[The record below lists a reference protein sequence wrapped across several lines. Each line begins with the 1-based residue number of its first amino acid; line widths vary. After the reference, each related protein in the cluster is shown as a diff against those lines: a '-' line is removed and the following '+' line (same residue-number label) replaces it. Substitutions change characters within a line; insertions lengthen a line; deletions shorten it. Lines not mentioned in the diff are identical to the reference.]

1 MKPDFANNPIIRHTV
16 EFSIMI
22 IKYVELLE
30 ANKKYVIAKQLL
42 RSATSIGASAM
53 EAQSA
58 ESKADFIHKMK
69 IADKEA
75 HETWY
80 WLYLCEQTEGNN
92 FNKEL
97 LNKLD
102 ELMRLL
108 NAIILSSKKANTSN

>member
-1 MKPDFANNPIIRHTV
+1 MHSV

-30 ANKKYVIAKQLL
+30 TNKKFVIAKQLL
-42 RSATSIGASAM
+42 RSATSIGASVL

-58 ESKADFIHKMK
+58 ESKADFVHKLK

-80 WLYLCEQTEGNN
+80 WLYLCEQTEGEN
-92 FNKEL
+92 FNSEL
-97 LNKLD
+97 TKKLD
-102 ELMRLL
+102 QIMRLL
-108 NAIILSSKKANTSN
+108 NSIILSAKKSINSN